1 MNKEIIE
8 NYFMSNGSKY
18 PSTQIVDF
26 CISKPTIYEVIRV
39 IEGVPLFLEDHLV
52 RLQASAASLNIN
64 VQGII
69 SNITLDISELIKVNN
84 NPEKNIK
91 LVVYNLD
98 NTTPDYIMSF
108 INSNYPTKEQYTAG
122 VPTILFHAER
132 HNPNAKIINNELRET
147 INIKL
152 KEENAYEALLVNNRG
167 EITEGSRSNLFFIEA
182 GKVYTASKEDVLIG
196 ITRKYILQACN
207 NLKLEVI
214 EQPIPFSMLEY
225 AEGAFITGTSPKVL
239 PIASINEILIASAN
253 NSIVS
258 SILYEYNML
267 LKQYIATSGDS
278 IIPS

>member
-1 MNKEIIE
+1 MGWCIFMNNEIIE
-8 NYFMSNGSKY
+8 NYFISNGSKY
-18 PSTQIVDF
+18 PSNQIIDF
-26 CISKPTIYEVIRV
+26 CISQPTIYEVIRV

-52 RLQASAASLNIN
+52 RLQASATSLNIDI
-64 VQGII
+64 QGIL
-69 SNITLDISELIKVNN
+69 SSITSDISELIKINN

-91 LVVYNLD
+91 LVVYNLE
-98 NTTPDYIMSF
+98 NKTPDYIISF
-108 INSNYPTKEQYTAG
+108 IHSNYPTKEQYLVG

-152 KEENAYEALLVNNRG
+152 KEENAYEVLLVNSRG
-167 EITEGSRSNLFFIEA
+167 EITEGSRSNLFFIEE
-182 GKVYTASKEDVLIG
+182 GKVYTASAENVLIG
-196 ITRKYILQACN
+196 ITRKYILKACN

-239 PIASINEILIASAN
+239 PIASIDGMLITSAN

-258 SILYEYNML
+258 DILNEYDII
-267 LKQYIATSGDS
+267 LKQYIT
-278 IIPS
+278 IHK

>member
-1 MNKEIIE
+1 MNNEIIE
-8 NYFMSNGSKY
+8 NYFISNGSKY
-18 PSTQIVDF
+18 PSNQIIDF
-26 CISKPTIYEVIRV
+26 CISQPTIYEVIRV

-52 RLQASAASLNIN
+52 RLQASATSLSVDI
-64 VQGII
+64 QGIL
-69 SNITLDISELIKVNN
+69 SSITSDISELIKINN

-91 LVVYNLD
+91 LVVYNLE
-98 NTTPDYIMSF
+98 NTTPDYIISF
-108 INSNYPTKEQYTAG
+108 IHSNYPTKEQYLVG

-152 KEENAYEALLVNNRG
+152 KEENVYEVLLVNSRG
-167 EITEGSRSNLFFIEA
+167 EITEGSRSNLFFIEE
-182 GKVYTASKEDVLIG
+182 GKVYTASAENVLIG
-196 ITRKYILQACN
+196 ITRKYILKACN

-239 PIASINEILIASAN
+239 PIASIDRMLITSAN

-258 SILYEYNML
+258 DILNEYDII
-267 LKQYIATSGDS
+267 LKQYIA
-278 IIPS
+278 IHK